1 MMDSQETRELAAQH
15 LRGVS
20 NHHVLQNQS
29 CPAPPLEALLPLE
42 LQAPIATT
50 GTLLSP
56 PSKKLVLAQETL
68 PSSMPHVV
76 GNISLFQKLN
86 RILVTATEPE
96 AVLQQMAQA
105 LGETFQADCYLAV
118 CWNHEIVPQ
127 AFYWW
132 QALEHRVVCDSSV
145 GIAQHPVLQTILH
158 CASSAPKSLCNISDL
173 QAVQSEIGVDWQWD
187 GPPVHALLGSTTQ
200 FQGQQNGIVGLI
212 RSQPHDWTDKEITNL
227 NSVLDQV
234 AIAISQFHA
243 QQRIRQQNDRQALVD
258 QLTVAIRNAVELN
271 QILRLATSGAAQALQ
286 ADRSLILM
294 LKYSDP
300 VVKSRALERS
310 LRVKATVVSEWFKLE
325 EGADPELATLNPS
338 LNEGFWLSECMLCQQ
353 AFTNSGNPVV
363 LTNGYESIDT
373 ARRVGV
379 APIFTTHAFP
389 ALLMIPLEN
398 QGTILGFLVLQHR
411 QPRHWQPE
419 ELKLT
424 ELVGV
429 QVSTAIIQSQTL
441 RQVQALAEERTVQ
454 LQRSL
459 EVQAK
464 LYERTRKQIDQLR
477 QLNQLKDE
485 FLSTM
490 SHELLTPLT
499 SMTLAIRM
507 LRQAELTPERQ
518 NKYLDILEQQCN
530 QETNLINDLLA
541 LQKLESNQ
549 ASVYLQKVDLKN
561 LIAELVDAFAEK
573 LASKG
578 LTLAT
583 DLPKRSLLLQ
593 TDYDSLNR
601 ILVELLTN
609 ASKYA
614 EPNSVIRLAVEH
626 QAEAQENQTVLTL
639 SNTGSGI
646 AEEELPYIFDKFR
659 RGQGVTQRAVQGT
672 GLGLALVKCLVQH
685 LNGTITVASR
695 PLEEIDR
702 CETSFTLTLPHIFN
716 TANP

>member
-1 MMDSQETRELAAQH
+1 MMDAQETRELATQH
-15 LRGVS
+15 SRSVS
-20 NHHVLQNQS
+20 KHHALSSPLN
-29 CPAPPLEALLPLE
+29 PTPPLEALLSVGP
-42 LQAPIATT
+42 QVPITPT
-50 GTLLSP
+50 GTLPSP
-56 PSKKLVLAQETL
+56 RSKKLVLAQDTL
-68 PSSMPHVV
+68 PSPMSSVV
-76 GNISLFQKLN
+76 GNVSLVQQLN
-86 RILVTATEPE
+86 RILVTAAEPE
-96 AVLQQMAQA
+96 AVLQQIAQA
-105 LGETFQADCYLAV
+105 LGEAFQADCYLAI

-127 AFYWW
+127 AIYHW
-132 QALEHRVVCDSSV
+132 QALEHRVVCDPSV

-158 CASSAPKSLCNISDL
+158 RSSNSLCSISDL
-173 QAVQSEIGVDWQWD
+173 GAVQSEIGVDWQWD
-187 GPPVHALLGSTTQ
+187 GPPVHAILGSTTQ

-212 RSQPHDWTDKEITNL
+212 RSQPHDWTDPEIANL

-258 QLTVAIRNAVELN
+258 QLTVAIRNATELN
-271 QILRLATSGAAQALQ
+271 QVLRLATTGAAQALQ
-286 ADRSLILM
+286 VDRSLILM

-300 VVKSRALERS
+300 VAKSRSLERS
-310 LRVKATVVSEWFKLE
+310 LQVKATVACEWSRTESRSE
-325 EGADPELATLNPS
+325 PELATLDPS
-338 LNEGFWLSECMLCQQ
+338 LNEGFWVSECTLCQQ
-353 AFTNSGNPVV
+353 AFANSGNPVT
-363 LTNGYESIDT
+363 LTNGYDV
-373 ARRVGV
+373 ARMAHGAGV
-379 APIFTTHAFP
+379 APVFTTRTFP
-389 ALLMIPLEN
+389 ALLMVPLEN
-398 QGTILGFLVLQHR
+398 QGTILGFLVLQHS
-411 QPRHWQPE
+411 QPRNWQPE
-419 ELKLT
+419 ELKLIQ
-424 ELVGV
+424 LVGA

-441 RQVQALAEERTVQ
+441 RQVQALVEERTAQ

-549 ASVYLQKVDLKN
+549 ASIYLQKVDLKS
-561 LIAELVDAFAEK
+561 LIWELVDAFEEK
-573 LASKG
+573 LVSKG
-578 LTLAT
+578 LTLIA
-583 DLPKRSLLLQ
+583 DLPKRSLILQ
-593 TDYDSLNR
+593 TDYDSLSR

-614 EPNSVIRLAVEH
+614 EPNSTIRLAVAH
-626 QAEAQENQTVLTL
+626 QAESLENQTVLTL

-685 LNGTITVASR
+685 LNGTITVANH
-695 PLEEIDR
+695 PLKETGS
-702 CETSFTLTLPHIFN
+702 CETCFTLTLPQIFN
-716 TANP
+716 SANP